1 MQLECQVRLR
11 SFKGGPKPETGLPST
26 QSQGTLYSK
35 RRKAIKRASGSNI
48 NMFQESSLSR
58 LLIYLKATF
67 YILNNLQTRR
77 WRRKFENE
85 HRLCMTAGV
94 LLIWKHLKLGGGF
107 WRFEQTKKFINF
119 PSKMP
124 QRRLNELCMFSL
136 NKYADYK
143 FMTEFKNYIKLKDTT
158 LVGSHYL
165 FNNIV
170 S

>member
-1 MQLECQVRLR
+1 MEFYISMAKSFHFYLIHIITDYIGEKRIALNFHIHMVKFDKIEKFLFTEIFFLLMTESYVIYTYRHPPKNKTWKMQLECQVRLR

-94 LLIWKHLKLGGGF
+94 LLI
-107 WRFEQTKKFINF
+107 
-119 PSKMP
+119 
-124 QRRLNELCMFSL
+124 
-136 NKYADYK
+136 
-143 FMTEFKNYIKLKDTT
+143 
-158 LVGSHYL
+158 
-165 FNNIV
+165 
-170 S
+170 